1 MRNGIRNDMQTD
13 NDPPYLEQRRS
24 QVWDMHRTALYA
36 PVRLDAD
43 TGGAPKMF
51 NAATDNY
58 PPVPSDGKPVFPG
71 IPLLTASGPP
81 RSDLLLVVENR
92 GRAPQ
97 ASRVTRGLSGP
108 GEYFRGR

>member
-58 PPVPSDGKPVFPG
+58 PPVPSDGKLHRG
-71 IPLLTASGPP
+71 GAG
-81 RSDLLLVVENR
+81 VEDNEDVLHVR
-92 GRAPQ
+92 
-97 ASRVTRGLSGP
+97 
-108 GEYFRGR
+108 